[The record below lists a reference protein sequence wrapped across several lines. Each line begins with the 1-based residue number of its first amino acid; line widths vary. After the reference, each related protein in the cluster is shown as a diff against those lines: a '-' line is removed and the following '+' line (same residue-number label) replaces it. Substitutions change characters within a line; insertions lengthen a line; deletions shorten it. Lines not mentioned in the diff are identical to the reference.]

1 MRYILIIAS
10 VILLASPLFG
20 NSHKVE
26 NLFGW
31 HTSSGVQLRK
41 FGDNDTHPVYNGEAE
56 NRQPHGMGIMTFPDG
71 RKYVGEY
78 KNGKRHGLGTISY
91 VKGERK
97 GEKYIGEFKEGKMW
111 SIRKYNVDGKYVGEY
126 KNGLVWNGIVYENG
140 NVIGRW
146 VNGLKQ

>member
-41 FGDNDTHPVYNGEAE
+41 FGDNDTHPVYNGAVSYTHLTL
-56 NRQPHGMGIMTFPDG
+56 P
-71 RKYVGEY
+71 
-78 KNGKRHGLGTISY
+78 TIL
-91 VKGERK
+91 
-97 GEKYIGEFKEGKMW
+97 
-111 SIRKYNVDGKYVGEY
+111 
-126 KNGLVWNGIVYENG
+126 LV
-140 NVIGRW
+140 
-146 VNGLKQ
+146 